1 MCIFSVMYVV
11 FGISI
16 DKLKSDFPRCI
27 ELFEGYNC
35 VCVCVCVCWTRSQM
49 TLVLPLLNEFIE
61 VISLPYES
69 IFSNLYN
76 GDTTFC
82 LSGPTKLS

>member
-1 MCIFSVMYVV
+1 
-11 FGISI
+11 
-16 DKLKSDFPRCI
+16 
-27 ELFEGYNC
+27 
-35 VCVCVCVCWTRSQM
+35 M

-61 VISLPYES
+61 VISLPSES